1 MDGGRL
7 RSVVGAKVGEE
18 VARVYGGADRCR
30 VAMEGVTGACERT
43 SPPVL
48 R

>member
-1 MDGGRL
+1 MDGRL

-18 VARVYGGADRCR
+18 VARVYGEADRCR
-30 VAMEGVTGACERT
+30 VVMEGVTGACERT